1 MPVAIGYC
9 FVWSPPSS
17 LSGDELFPFIVGISI
32 VVRTLITLY
41 EIPSSAVVAEITAAY
56 DERTSI

>member
-9 FVWSPPSS
+9 FVWNPPSS
-17 LSGDELFPFIVGISI
+17 LSGDEVFPFIVGISI

-41 EIPSSAVVAEITAAY
+41 EIPSSALVAEITDDY